1 MKKIKEIL
9 GSSFKVVMFIIA
21 TILWSVFVY
30 AIDGEWLYFAPLIA
44 GDVLFWETIS
54 WQFWKKKNKKAKK
67 KKSEVRNWID
77 AIGFA
82 VIAATILRTFL
93 IEAYTIPTSS
103 MEKSM
108 LIGDFLFV
116 SKTSYGPRV
125 PMTPIAFPLVHHTMP
140 VVGGKSYSEAIKL
153 PYHRMKGF
161 GTIERNDCV
170 VFNWPAERLSNLK
183 LVPVTLE
190 EDIQLWKNDLSMDEN
205 IKLYGNHAWDKK
217 DLIRGNEKEI
227 KIMTSKRFETKSEA
241 KKFLNSKKTNLNYNI
256 TKNTYSRPID
266 KKENYVKRCVGIP
279 GDKIEIIEAQLMVND
294 THQEE
299 PEGMKKQW
307 HYDVSTQGT
316 GLNPNILYKKY
327 DITEGGYGRNQ
338 NEYNLTLTNEGR
350 DALKTFPNVTSIKK
364 RTEEPGVY
372 AEYIFPHDENLKWNV
387 DNYGPITIPAAGTTI
402 RLTTENLS
410 IYKEILK
417 RYEGEEMG
425 DNEKFKNI
433 ERRIS
438 EKGSCDYEFKMNY
451 YWMMGDNRHNS
462 ADSRFWGFV
471 PENHIVGK
479 ALFVWMSWDTNAKGL
494 KKIRWNRLLRSVK

>member
-1 MKKIKEIL
+1 MKKLKEIL
-9 GSSFKVVMFIIA
+9 GTSFKVVMFIIA
-21 TILWSVFVY
+21 TILWSIFVY
-30 AIDGEWLYFAPLIA
+30 TIGGEWLYFVPLIA

-54 WQFWKKKNKKAKK
+54 WQFWKKKKKKPKK
-67 KKSEVRNWID
+67 KKSEVRSWID

-116 SKTSYGPRV
+116 SKTAYGPRV

-140 VVGGKSYSEAIKL
+140 IVGGKSYSESIKL
-153 PYHRMKGF
+153 PYHRMKGL
-161 GTIERNDCV
+161 GNIKRNDCV
-170 VFNWPAERLSNLK
+170 VFNWPAE
-183 LVPVTLE
+183 TL
-190 EDIQLWKNDLSMDEN
+190 
-205 IKLYGNHAWDKK
+205 G
-217 DLIRGNEKEI
+217 
-227 KIMTSKRFETKSEA
+227 
-241 KKFLNSKKTNLNYNI
+241 
-256 TKNTYSRPID
+256 RPID

-279 GDKIEIIEAQLMVND
+279 GDKIEIIEAQLIVND
-294 THQEE
+294 APQEE

-316 GLNPNILYKKY
+316 GLNPNILYEKY
-327 DITEGGYGRNQ
+327 DITEGGYGRNR

-350 DALKTFPNVTSIKK
+350 DALKNFPNVTAIKK
-364 RTEEPGVY
+364 RTEKPGIY

-402 RLTTENLS
+402 KLTTENLS
-410 IYKEILK
+410 IYKDIIK

-433 ERRIS
+433 ESIIS

-479 ALFVWMSWDTNAKGL
+479 ALFQWMSWDKNAKGL
-494 KKIRWNRLLRSVK
+494 KKVRWNRLFRSVK

>member
-9 GSSFKVVMFIIA
+9 GTSFKVVMFIIA
-21 TILWSVFVY
+21 TILWSIFVY
-30 AIDGEWLYFAPLIA
+30 TIGGEWLYFMPLIA
-44 GDVLFWETIS
+44 GDILFWETIS
-54 WQFWKKKNKKAKK
+54 WQFWKKKKKKPKK
-67 KKSEVRNWID
+67 KKSEVRSWID

-116 SKTSYGPRV
+116 SKTAYGPRV

-140 VVGGKSYSEAIKL
+140 VVGGKSYSESVKL
-153 PYHRMKGF
+153 PYHRMKGL
-161 GTIERNDCV
+161 GEVKRNDCV
-170 VFNWPAERLSNLK
+170 VFNWPAE
-183 LVPVTLE
+183 TL
-190 EDIQLWKNDLSMDEN
+190 
-205 IKLYGNHAWDKK
+205 G
-217 DLIRGNEKEI
+217 
-227 KIMTSKRFETKSEA
+227 
-241 KKFLNSKKTNLNYNI
+241 
-256 TKNTYSRPID
+256 RPID

-294 THQEE
+294 APQEE

-316 GLNPNILYKKY
+316 GLNPNILYEKY

-350 DALKTFPNVTSIKK
+350 DALKTFPNVTAINK
-364 RTEEPGVY
+364 RTEKPGSY
-372 AEYIFPHDENLKWNV
+372 AEYIFPHDKNFKWNV

-402 RLTTENLS
+402 KLTTENLS
-410 IYKEILK
+410 IYKDILK

-433 ERRIS
+433 ESVIS
-438 EKGSCDYEFKMNY
+438 KKGSCDYEFKMNY

-479 ALFVWMSWDTNAKGL
+479 ALFQWMSWDTNAKGL
-494 KKIRWNRLLRSVK
+494 KKVRWNRLFRSVK